1 MDEAQEQPR
10 ADAFAVSSDAS
21 VTLFEVERLECAE
34 EQLQEAQQQEEQLQE
49 ARRRQPDLERGRQ
62 RRQEE
67 EEQQQQQQR
76 EQLLEDIYQGMLH
89 GEF

>member
-34 EQLQEAQQQEEQLQE
+34 EQLQEAQQLQE